1 MESEPTKDLLWSIVE
16 EPKRLYRYE
25 DIAYVSG
32 SDEWDY
38 PTSDYTLKVELL
50 EYQVLKRTRKGVWI
64 NYKYGGRKR
73 FVLLN
78 ARKKFAYATKEEAL
92 KSFIARKKSQIK
104 ILKDKLDRAERAL
117 YIAETTVQQN
127 LQDRTL
133 ETRALID

>member
-1 MESEPTKDLLWSIVE
+1 MESEPTKALLWSIVE

-25 DIAYVSG
+25 DVAYVSG

-38 PTSDYTLKVELL
+38 PTSGYTLKVELL

-64 NYKYGGRKR
+64 VSIYGGEKR

-78 ARKKFAYATKEEAL
+78 VRKKFACVTKEEAL
-92 KSFIARKKSQIK
+92 KSFIARKKSQIR
-104 ILKDKLDRAERAL
+104 ILKDRLDHAERAL

-127 LQDRTL
+127 LQDGTL
-133 ETRALID
+133 ETRTLID